1 MEPKNSKE
9 EPIEIEIEELEQ
21 VTLDNWKDSND
32 DRQWW

>member
-9 EPIEIEIEELEQ
+9 EPIEIEELEQ